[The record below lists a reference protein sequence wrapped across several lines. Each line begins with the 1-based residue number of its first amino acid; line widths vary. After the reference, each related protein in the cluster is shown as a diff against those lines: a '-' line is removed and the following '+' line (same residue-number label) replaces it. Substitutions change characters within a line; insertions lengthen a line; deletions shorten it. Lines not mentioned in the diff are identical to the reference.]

1 MGTTQWVTVSLAW
14 SGTSVNLW
22 HLRHLIRMIRRHDL
36 TNKYKDKY
44 NDNDKWH
51 WLQFW
56 QLGIWIWQL
65 WHWTAFA
72 ILAMFLHFVENNFY
86 LLEMGRSNMVV
97 PEKQTY
103 KSNQSS
109 ECLFPISKYTQTG
122 IGHEQ
127 PQFDVPLC
135 WNWKGHHLKEWELP
149 ACERCWQ
156 GWGSSPPPGASL
168 TSTLAASTLGRFT
181 TPSPPTARKIK
192 VQSTN

>member
-1 MGTTQWVTVSLAW
+1 
-14 SGTSVNLW
+14 
-22 HLRHLIRMIRRHDL
+22 MIRRHDL

-135 WNWKGHHLKEWELP
+135 WNWKGPEGMRASCVWAMLARMGFVSSTRGFPDFHLGCFHLGTIHHTFPTYSKKN
-149 ACERCWQ
+149 Q
-156 GWGSSPPPGASL
+156 SSKYKL
-168 TSTLAASTLGRFT
+168 VMLA
-181 TPSPPTARKIK
+181 
-192 VQSTN
+192 